1 MPKTRQKILVGLSG
15 GVDSAVAALLLKQ
28 QGYQVE
34 AAFMKNFSNKVNI
47 KGECP
52 WLKDRE
58 EAYRVAAKLDIP
70 IQTFDFEE
78 IYQKKIV
85 QYIFDT
91 YQAGQTPNP
100 DVLCNNEIKFK
111 LFLNKAL
118 ELGFDKIATGHYARI
133 KQNKNIFSL
142 LKGKDSNKDQS
153 YFLAGLNQE
162 QLSKSIFPICE
173 LEKPKVRELARQ
185 ANLPNAER
193 KDSQGIC
200 FIGKVDLKTWLQQQ
214 IKPKTGDIID
224 TDDNKLGEHPGVW
237 YYTIGQRKGLN
248 IGGSGPWYVASKDL
262 VNNKLIVSRSED
274 DELFTK
280 TIQIS
285 DLHWLSKKYKL
296 PLKAKAKIRYRQ
308 EDQKMK
314 LFEDHVEFK
323 QPQKGVASGQT
334 LAVYKKDELIASAII
349 N

>member
-1 MPKTRQKILVGLSG
+1 MPNISQEKILVGLSG
-15 GVDSAVAALLLKQ
+15 GVDSAVAALLLKE

-34 AAFMKNFSNKVNI
+34 AAFMKNFSAKINI

-78 IYQKKIV
+78 VYEKKIV

-142 LKGKDSNKDQS
+142 SENNFNELVQ
-153 YFLAGLNQE
+153 F
-162 QLSKSIFPICE
+162 
-173 LEKPKVRELARQ
+173 LEKA
-185 ANLPNAER
+185 
-193 KDSQGIC
+193 
-200 FIGKVDLKTWLQQQ
+200 DL
-214 IKPKTGDIID
+214 IKYAKFEVSHNDIESDKSKAMDMIEKFFL
-224 TDDNKLGEHPGVW
+224 NK
-237 YYTIGQRKGLN
+237 
-248 IGGSGPWYVASKDL
+248 
-262 VNNKLIVSRSED
+262 
-274 DELFTK
+274 
-280 TIQIS
+280 
-285 DLHWLSKKYKL
+285 
-296 PLKAKAKIRYRQ
+296 
-308 EDQKMK
+308 
-314 LFEDHVEFK
+314 
-323 QPQKGVASGQT
+323 
-334 LAVYKKDELIASAII
+334 
-349 N
+349 